1 MASPK
6 LRAHAK
12 DTVRASSEPIAPAAE
27 TVAHEIAPS
36 SQLSQTQ
43 STPIDHPDHSRAH
56 KWFSAAYNLGSLR
69 LENKGAVA
77 RDHLANERTFLAWMR
92 TSMTFA
98 TLGVGLSQ
106 LLRLSDSASNVND
119 PQDQLDKIEDNKQL
133 ARIAGALFVS
143 AGIVV
148 LLLGTTRYFHSQ
160 HMIVNNH
167 FPVSRLSV
175 LFVMCLTLALVAVI
189 IWMVLRV

>member
-1 MASPK
+1 MT
-6 LRAHAK
+6 AK
-12 DTVRASSEPIAPAAE
+12 SRVRVDHDEQQRTQVQSHLQDEGSATEPAQPAD
-27 TVAHEIAPS
+27 PP
-36 SQLSQTQ
+36 L
-43 STPIDHPDHSRAH
+43 DHPDSNKVH
-56 KWFSAAYNLGSLR
+56 KWISSAYHLGSLR

-106 LLRLSDSASNVND
+106 LLRLSDSATNVND
-119 PQDQLDKIEDNKQL
+119 PQDQLDKIEDNKRL

-167 FPVSRLSV
+167 FPVSRMSV
-175 LFVMCLTLALVAVI
+175 LFVMCLTLALVGVI

>member
-1 MASPK
+1 MSVK
-6 LRAHAK
+6 SR
-12 DTVRASSEPIAPAAE
+12 VRVDQNEQQGQDNSQSQEEEAVTAP
-27 TVAHEIAPS
+27 
-36 SQLSQTQ
+36 LQ
-43 STPIDHPDHSRAH
+43 SANPPLDHPDNNKVH
-56 KWFSAAYNLGSLR
+56 KWISTAYHLGSLR

-119 PQDQLDKIEDNKQL
+119 PQDQLDKIEDNKRL

-167 FPVSRLSV
+167 FPVSRMSV
-175 LFVMCLTLALVAVI
+175 LFVMCLTLALVGVI

>member
-1 MASPK
+1 MSVK
-6 LRAHAK
+6 SRA
-12 DTVRASSEPIAPAAE
+12 VRVEQEAQQPAQEQAPSQEDAPATA
-27 TVAHEIAPS
+27 
-36 SQLSQTQ
+36 
-43 STPIDHPDHSRAH
+43 STRAAGPPLDHPDSNKVH
-56 KWFSAAYNLGSLR
+56 KWISSAYHLGSLR

-119 PQDQLDKIEDNKQL
+119 PQDQLDKIEENKRL

-175 LFVMCLTLALVAVI
+175 LFVMCLTLALVGVI